1 MTRGHDARLRLVVGR
16 TAYACCPSPHMA
28 SIRITNVPPGEAPLA
43 IRQAW
48 VGLELPLLRKGP
60 GRYLAAGILSGPRSV
75 GERLKYLLAFRY
87 RIQSGYIVPTLPAI
101 EVLERS
107 NPSAARWWRE
117 NAPHAVRARR
127 YMLFSTECCQ
137 PLE

>member
-1 MTRGHDARLRLVVGR
+1 
-16 TAYACCPSPHMA
+16 MA

-48 VGLELPLLRKGP
+48 VGLVLPLRRKRP
-60 GRYLAAGILSGPRSV
+60 GRYFASGVLSGPRSV
-75 GERLKYLLAFRY
+75 RESLIYLLAFRY
-87 RIQSGYIVPTLPAI
+87 RIHSGYIVPTLLAI

-107 NPSAARWWRE
+107 NPAAARWWRE

-127 YMLFSTECCQ
+127 FLVFSTECCQ
-137 PLE
+137 PVE